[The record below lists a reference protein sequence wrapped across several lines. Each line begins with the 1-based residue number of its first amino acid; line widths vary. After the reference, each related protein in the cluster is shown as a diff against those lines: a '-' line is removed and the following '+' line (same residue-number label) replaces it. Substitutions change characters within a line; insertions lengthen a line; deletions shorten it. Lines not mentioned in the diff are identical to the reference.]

1 MYMLMAVTTRAVCR
15 GICDAVKNGWTANE
29 RNVDFVEAQ
38 TCAMGLAD
46 DFHKSPVMLEAILK
60 APQLQDMSQLSSL
73 LGTGSYYQGVLPN
86 TLTLLHSLNRP
97 VHRGQ
102 K

>member
-1 MYMLMAVTTRAVCR
+1 MYMLMEVTTRAVCR

-29 RNVDFVEAQ
+29 RNVDFVE
-38 TCAMGLAD
+38 AMGLAD

-73 LGTGSYYQGVLPN
+73 LETGSYYQGVLPN